1 MRVSRCLL
9 LVLLLPLSQPSHSGN
24 RTTDHNGSHKTVA
37 DDRTQDSTAIPTVSP
52 VPSHAGRAAVTGFP
66 GVLTYHNNNLRTGLN
81 ARETILTPANVNS
94 SQFGKLFT
102 YNLDGDVHAQVLY
115 TANITIGG
123 VAHNV
128 VFVATEHDSIYA
140 FDADGKQS
148 TPLWQVSCI
157 VLHGTACSST
167 GPTAGV
173 STVPCKDVA
182 GPSFTCPNP
191 FEVGIV
197 STPVIDP
204 TSQTLYVAAKTRE
217 DSATKLSNCVTNPN
231 SPPAFHCYYFQ
242 LHALNLAT
250 GTEQPG
256 SPAVIS
262 FAGSTSLPRFNPLR
276 ENNRAALLLSGGKLY
291 IAFASRFDLA
301 PYYGWL
307 FAYSTSTFQ
316 QAATP
321 FNSTPAIMSQTCSTK
336 TLAKNAGGIWSV
348 GAVAADSQGNLFVS
362 VGQGGFDNAKNFG
375 DTFLKLDPN
384 SLLLVDHFTPF
395 NQADLNCEDWDA
407 GSGSP
412 LLLPDAAGSTTHP
425 HLMIAGTKEGE
436 RYPAYHPQGRLYLID
451 RDKMGG
457 YDTSSDNILQELQDF
472 GTVFNTPAYWNGFV
486 YVGPSPSDM
495 LGQSPTPVSLK
506 AFSISKATLSS
517 SPVFQTDSNNLYS
530 YPGANPSVSANG
542 TSNGIVWTLQSKPP
556 SQASL
561 LHAYNATSLI
571 ELYNSSMK
579 AADAIKNVTVFTLP
593 TVANGKVYLTAHY
606 SAVSGAVP
614 LGTLYI
620 FGLLP

>member
-1 MRVSRCLL
+1 
-9 LVLLLPLSQPSHSGN
+9 
-24 RTTDHNGSHKTVA
+24 
-37 DDRTQDSTAIPTVSP
+37 
-52 VPSHAGRAAVTGFP
+52 
-66 GVLTYHNNNLRTGLN
+66 VLTYHNNNLRTGLN

-102 YNLDGDVHAQVLY
+102 YNLDGDVHAQPLY
-115 TANITIGG
+115 IANITIGG

-128 VFVATEHDSIYA
+128 VFVATEHDSVYA
-140 FDADGKQS
+140 FDADGQQS

-157 VLHGTACSST
+157 VLHGTACS
-167 GPTAGV
+167 GAGATAGV

-182 GPSFTCPNP
+182 PPGFTCPNP

-204 TSQTLYVAAKTRE
+204 TSQTLYVVAKTRE

-231 SPPAFHCYYFQ
+231 PPPAFYCYYFQ

-250 GTEQPG
+250 GTEKPG

-276 ENNRAALLLSGGKLY
+276 ENNRAALLLSQGKVY
-291 IAFASRFDLA
+291 IAFGSRFDVH
-301 PYYGWL
+301 PYHGWL
-307 FAYSTSTFQ
+307 FAYRTSTFQ
-316 QAATP
+316 RAATP
-321 FNSTPAIMSQTCSTK
+321 FNSTPVAMSVTCSD
-336 TLAKNAGGIWSV
+336 LASATDSGGIWSV
-348 GAVAADSQGNLFVS
+348 GAVAADSLGNLFVS
-362 VGQGGFDNAKNFG
+362 TGQGVFDNAKNFG
-375 DTFLKLDPN
+375 DTFLRLDPN

-425 HLMIAGTKEGE
+425 HLMIAGTKEGLGNS
-436 RYPAYHPQGRLYLID
+436 AYHPQGRLYLID
-451 RDKMGG
+451 RDTMGG
-457 YDTSSDNILQELQDF
+457 YNTSSDNILQELQDF

-495 LGQSPTPVSLK
+495 LGQSPAPVSLK
-506 AFSISKATLSS
+506 AFSISNATLSS

-530 YPGANPSVSANG
+530 YPGANPTVSANG
-542 TSNGIVWTLQSKPP
+542 TNSGIVWTLQRKPP
-556 SQASL
+556 SQPSL
-561 LHAYNATSLI
+561 LHAYKATTLK

-606 SAVSGAVP
+606 SAVPGTVP

>member
-1 MRVSRCLL
+1 MRVSRCLP
-9 LVLLLPLSQPSHSGN
+9 LVLLLPLSQPPHSAN
-24 RTTDHNGSHKTVA
+24 PTRNHNGSHNTVA
-37 DDRTQDSTAIPTVSP
+37 DDRTQDSTASPTVSP
-52 VPSHAGRAAVTGFP
+52 VPSYAAPAAVTGFP
-66 GVLTYHNNNLRTGLN
+66 GVFTYHNNNLRTGLN
-81 ARETILTPANVNS
+81 AHETILTPANVNS

-102 YNLDGDVHAQVLY
+102 YNLDGDVHAQLLY
-115 TANITIGG
+115 IANITIGG

-128 VFVATEHDSIYA
+128 VFVATEHDSVYA

-157 VLHGTACSST
+157 VLHGTACSSNL
-167 GPTAGV
+167 PAAGV

-182 GPSFTCPNP
+182 PPGFTCPNP

-204 TSQTLYVAAKTRE
+204 TSQTLYVVAKTRE

-231 SPPAFHCYYFQ
+231 PPPAFYCYYLQ
-242 LHALNLAT
+242 LHALDLAT
-250 GTEQPG
+250 GTEKPG
-256 SPAVIS
+256 SPAVIR
-262 FAGSTSLPRFNPLR
+262 FAGSTSLPSFDPLR
-276 ENNRAALLLSGGKLY
+276 ENNRPALLLSQGKVY
-291 IAFASRFDLA
+291 VAFGTPFDVH
-301 PYYGWL
+301 PYHGWL
-307 FAYSTSTFQ
+307 FAYRTSTFQ
-316 QAATP
+316 RAATP
-321 FNSTPAIMSQTCSTK
+321 FNSTPVVMSQTCSNFASATD
-336 TLAKNAGGIWSV
+336 AGGIWSV
-348 GAVAADSQGNLFVS
+348 GAVAADSLGNLFVTT
-362 VGQGGFDNAKNFG
+362 GQGVFDNAKNFG
-375 DTFLKLDPN
+375 DTFLRLDPN
-384 SLLLVDHFTPF
+384 SLLPVDHFTPF
-395 NQADLNCEDWDA
+395 NQVDLNCEDWDV

-436 RYPAYHPQGRLYLID
+436 RNPAYHPQGRLYLID
-451 RDKMGG
+451 RDSMGG
-457 YDTSSDNILQELQDF
+457 YNPSSDNIVQELQDF

-495 LGQSPTPVSLK
+495 SAQSPAPVSLK

-542 TSNGIVWTLQSKPP
+542 ATNGIVWTLQRKPP
-556 SQASL
+556 SQPSL
-561 LHAYNATSLI
+561 LHAYNARSLQ

-579 AADAIKNVTVFTLP
+579 AADAIKNVTNFTLP
-593 TVANGKVYLTAHY
+593 TIANGKVYLTAHY
-606 SAVSGAVP
+606 STVSGTVP
-614 LGTLYI
+614 LGRLYI

>member
-1 MRVSRCLL
+1 MRVSRCLP
-9 LVLLLPLSQPSHSGN
+9 LVLLLPLSQPPHSGN
-24 RTTDHNGSHKTVA
+24 PTTDHNGSHNTVA
-37 DDRTQDSTAIPTVSP
+37 DDRTQDSTASPTVSP
-52 VPSHAGRAAVTGFP
+52 VPSYTSPAAVTGFP

-81 ARETILTPANVNS
+81 AHETTLTPANVNS

-115 TANITIGG
+115 IANITIGG

-128 VFVATEHDSIYA
+128 VFVATEHDSVYA

-148 TPLWQVSCI
+148 TPLWQVSCM

-167 GPTAGV
+167 GPTAAV
-173 STVPCKDVA
+173 STVSCKDVA
-182 GPSFTCPNP
+182 PPGFTCPNP

-197 STPVIDP
+197 STPVIDA
-204 TSQTLYVAAKTRE
+204 TSQTLYVVAKTRE
-217 DSATKLSNCVTNPN
+217 DSASKLSNCVTNPN
-231 SPPAFHCYYFQ
+231 PPPAFYCYYFQ

-250 GTEQPG
+250 GTEKPG

-291 IAFASRFDLA
+291 IAFGSRFDVH
-301 PYYGWL
+301 PYHGWL
-307 FAYSTSTFQ
+307 FAYRTSTFQ
-316 QAATP
+316 RAATP
-321 FNSTPAIMSQTCSTK
+321 FNSTPVAMSLTCSN
-336 TLAKNAGGIWSV
+336 LASATDAGGIWSV
-348 GAVAADSQGNLFVS
+348 GAVAADSLGSLFVS
-362 VGQGGFDNAKNFG
+362 TGQGVFDNAKNFG
-375 DTFLKLDPN
+375 DTFLRLDPN

-407 GSGSP
+407 GSGGP

-436 RYPAYHPQGRLYLID
+436 GNPAYHPLGRLYLID
-451 RDKMGG
+451 RDTMGG

-495 LGQSPTPVSLK
+495 LGQSPAPVSLK

-517 SPVFQTDSNNLYS
+517 SSVFQTDSNNLYS

-542 TSNGIVWTLQSKPP
+542 TTNGIVWTLQRKPP
-556 SQASL
+556 SQPSL
-561 LHAYNATSLI
+561 LHAYNATSLK

-593 TVANGKVYLTAHY
+593 TVASGKVYLTAHY
-606 SAVSGAVP
+606 SVASGTVP